1 MQQQTPALATNLL
14 REDELASL
22 LGLTCH
28 VLRRARPKL
37 HAAGL
42 PQPLVSIG
50 VDGRKPLW
58 SLRQVDQWLARSSD
72 DPAFCAVLDAA
83 QIVDEWRVLTADDI
97 RPDAR
102 PQQPR
107 FTVIDGGDQ

>member
-1 MQQQTPALATNLL
+1 MQQQTPVLAANLL

-28 VLRRARPKL
+28 VFRRARPKL

-58 SLRQVDQWLARSSD
+58 SRCQLDQWLARSSD

-83 QIVDEWRVLTADDI
+83 QIVEAWCALAADDT